1 MTITIER
8 VGTDVAPDTL
18 TATYRPANSEIESD
32 VITFTA
38 ASKKISRTTTFIWSS
53 STAYV
58 LPTVSTDYDLLTAKI
73 PRPYE

>member
-18 TATYRPANSEIESD
+18 VATYRPTNSEIESD

-53 STAYV
+53 STPHV
-58 LPTVSTDYDLLTAKI
+58 LPVVSADYDLLTAKI